1 MRTLTRLAALLVG
14 IAIFAFALLAVN
26 QSPVALKFLI
36 WQTPVVSLY
45 WWLLLAFVAGLL
57 LGAASAGLSILR
69 LRRRLR
75 LLERAAAQPGVGD
88 AGNADRGFA
97 DRGVADRGVAD
108 RVVADRGIA
117 DQGTAPTSAR

>member
-75 LLERAAAQPGVGD
+75 LLERAAAQPSVGD
-88 AGNADRGFA
+88 GGNA

-108 RVVADRGIA
+108 RGVADRGVADRGIA

>member
-75 LLERAAAQPGVGD
+75 QLERAAAQPGIVDEGI
-88 AGNADRGFA
+88 
-97 DRGVADRGVAD
+97 
-108 RVVADRGIA
+108 ADRGIA
-117 DQGTAPTSAR
+117 DRGIAHRGVVDLGPTPTPAR